1 MSTETA
7 DTDLDAAFEAGYD
20 AEAPEQDAPAPTA
33 AAPASP
39 AADATTPETTQGDK
53 APEDDELAGLPPKVR
68 AMLAEFES
76 IKQAAA
82 LVPTLEHKLR
92 SAEGRVA
99 ALQKAMPAPP
109 PPAPPRLD
117 KVERVRAELP
127 EVVEAIEEYAQ
138 HLLKPAGKPSEDS
151 TAATP
156 QPDADDPALVL
167 DKVAPDWRATAAQP
181 AFEAWLKDQGADYHA
196 RIAQTTNPADMLD
209 AVTKFKVHANATQR
223 QNEDAARLARTRQ
236 TRAAAAAVPSG
247 AGRRSPTPPS
257 TLDDEFEA
265 GFRS

>member
-20 AEAPEQDAPAPTA
+20 AEAPEQDAPAPDA

-39 AADATTPETTQGDK
+39 AADATAPETTQGDK

-109 PPAPPRLD
+109 PPAPPKLD

-138 HLLKPAGKPSEDS
+138 HLLKPAAKSPTES
-151 TAATP
+151 TGQA
-156 QPDADDPALVL
+156 DADDPALVL
-167 DKVAPDWRATAAQP
+167 DRVAPDWRTTAAQP
-181 AFEAWLKDQGADYHA
+181 AFEAWLKDQGSEYHA
-196 RIAQTTNPADMLD
+196 RIAQTTDPADMLD
-209 AVTKFKVHANATQR
+209 AVTKFKVHAVTAQR
-223 QNEDAARLARTRQ
+223 QSEEAARLARTRQ
-236 TRAAAAAVPSG
+236 TRAAAAAVPNG

>member
-7 DTDLDAAFEAGYD
+7 DTELDAAFEAGYD
-20 AEAPEQDAPAPTA
+20 ETPEQDAPAPDA

-39 AADATTPETTQGDK
+39 AADATAPETTQGDK

-109 PPAPPRLD
+109 PPAPPKLE
-117 KVERVRAELP
+117 KVERVRSELP
-127 EVVEAIEEYAQ
+127 EVVDAIEEAIE
-138 HLLKPAGKPSEDS
+138 HRLKGLQPSKDS
-151 TAATP
+151 TANTDTT
-156 QPDADDPALVL
+156 DAGDPALVL
-167 DKVAPDWRATAAQP
+167 DRVAPDWRTTAAQP
-181 AFEAWLKDQGADYHA
+181 AFEAWLKDQGPEYHA
-196 RIAQTTNPADMLD
+196 RIAQTTDPADMLD
-209 AVTKFKVHANATQR
+209 AVTKFKVHAVSAQR
-223 QNEDAARLARTRQ
+223 QSEEAARLARTRQ
-236 TRAAAAAVPSG
+236 TRAAAAAVPNGS
-247 AGRRSPTPPS
+247 GRRSPTPPS